1 MKKYS
6 LPCMLVK
13 KMSEGTLQLLF
24 ESFLEAN
31 SIKYK
36 LKDNVYDVAF
46 PKEFGN
52 IFGEKVKCTFDEQLA
67 EQKNLLHLG
76 HGSFILSKIISMYL
90 DQKGIFALAIK
101 PKHEGINA
109 AQDKIDEMRIT
120 HKNGSAASYKLEEH
134 SIDLCFASMRL
145 EMRSVLGRDNF
156 FSTTLFHNEIDPV
169 FDNEELLL
177 IDFEKIKNQKM
188 DIPHMVQEAKEL
200 FSKHFADQVQKKQQ
214 QHIEFVQKEVKL
226 KEEHYERQLLE
237 ANMIVDQ
244 ARWKI
249 EEKRQAAL
257 KSRSFET
264 MYSRAA
270 EQKSAEKKM
279 KGAEKDVFTAKE
291 ELREEMLA
299 ELEQIRNMKL
309 SCATELL
316 QICIIQV
323 QAFTIQYETGKKF
336 LYIPELQVMQEK

>member
-52 IFGEKVKCTFDEQLA
+52 IFGEKVKCTFDEKLA
-67 EQKNLLHLG
+67 EQ
-76 HGSFILSKIISMYL
+76 
-90 DQKGIFALAIK
+90 
-101 PKHEGINA
+101 
-109 AQDKIDEMRIT
+109 
-120 HKNGSAASYKLEEH
+120 KNGSAASYKVEEH

-145 EMRSVLGRDNF
+145 EMRSVLGRDTF

-244 ARWKI
+244 AR
-249 EEKRQAAL
+249 
-257 KSRSFET
+257 
-264 MYSRAA
+264 
-270 EQKSAEKKM
+270 
-279 KGAEKDVFTAKE
+279 
-291 ELREEMLA
+291 
-299 ELEQIRNMKL
+299 
-309 SCATELL
+309 
-316 QICIIQV
+316 
-323 QAFTIQYETGKKF
+323 
-336 LYIPELQVMQEK
+336 